1 MFFVK
6 FYGWGLYFCR
16 PGGNTPVNSSLTRSG
31 GRAQTRSAGRKAQTN
46 EEATYSEVFNNL
58 PPLCELQSCPA
69 YQASVY
75 LDHDYADIDE
85 HNFTA
90 VTSAQAGQVHPSHS
104 HNELEVSSSSS
115 SVRCNGNDYCEP
127 LTLDQRM
134 DSKESQLVQAKAA
147 SNGCS
152 DYIEPVSHNSS
163 SNSELNH
170 QDTTKS
176 QPLQQ
181 QQHQQLLQPPT
192 EYLEPV
198 SHKDSHDHFQKYDH
212 LSSTNKLT
220 NIYTECN

>member
-1 MFFVK
+1 M
-6 FYGWGLYFCR
+6 YFNR
-16 PGGNTPVNSSLTRSG
+16 PRGNTPVNSSLTRSEE
-31 GRAQTRSAGRKAQTN
+31 RAQAGRKAQTN

-85 HNFTA
+85 KNFTA
-90 VTSAQAGQVHPSHS
+90 VTSAHAGQVHPSHS
-104 HNELEVSSSSS
+104 HNELELSSSSSS

-127 LTLDQRM
+127 LTLNQRT
-134 DSKESQLVQAKAA
+134 DNRASQLVQAKVA
-147 SNGCS
+147 SNSCS
-152 DYIEPVSHNSS
+152 DYIEPVSHNNA
-163 SNSELNH
+163 SNSEPNH
-170 QDTTKS
+170 QDTMNS

-181 QQHQQLLQPPT
+181 QQHQQLLPT

-198 SHKDSHDHFQKYDH
+198 SLKDSQDHFQKYDH
-212 LSSTNKLT
+212 LSSKNKMT